1 MQMKMCVAAIPLAAL
16 LCFGAALKAQDAP
29 PPPPAPQGSDSNST
43 PKRIRIGGNV
53 QSAKMIK
60 QVAPIYPEKAKS
72 AHVQGTVILHVIIAK
87 DGSVQEIQY
96 VSGPALLMRAA
107 MEGVRQWVYAPTL
120 LNGEPVE
127 VDTTISVIFTLGGRE
142 AAPGQQAPAAQ
153 TPAEPP
159 AQPAAQPSSDI
170 DPQLRADILHLIE
183 VGHMKQQMSDV
194 MRSASQSQRA
204 ILAKAFPD
212 TPNKDKIVDSFFEKL
227 AAVTTSPEA
236 MDGLVH
242 IYAKYYSDDEVKQ
255 ATKFYETP
263 FGQKFV
269 EILPKITADS
279 IQWGSDLAQKA
290 APEILQQ
297 LCTEY
302 PELKEQAKFCESE

>member
-1 MQMKMCVAAIPLAAL
+1 
-16 LCFGAALKAQDAP
+16 
-29 PPPPAPQGSDSNST
+29 
-43 PKRIRIGGNV
+43 
-53 QSAKMIK
+53 
-60 QVAPIYPEKAKS
+60 
-72 AHVQGTVILHVIIAK
+72 
-87 DGSVQEIQY
+87 
-96 VSGPALLMRAA
+96 MR
-107 MEGVRQWVYAPTL
+107 
-120 LNGEPVE
+120 
-127 VDTTISVIFTLGGRE
+127 
-142 AAPGQQAPAAQ
+142 
-153 TPAEPP
+153 
-159 AQPAAQPSSDI
+159 
-170 DPQLRADILHLIE
+170 
-183 VGHMKQQMSDV
+183 QQMSDV